1 MAIHRLTPVSVVLI
15 VGFLW
20 NPLIAQSLRFDLQ
33 SGHTKCITEDIKT
46 NSMSVGKYSIVNPSD
61 GHPMPDSHKLT
72 VRVTSTYGN
81 SYHYAEHVESGQF
94 AFQTAEAGD
103 YMACFWADDHK
114 PQTTITVEFDWK
126 SGVATKDWTN
136 VAKKGSVDAME
147 LELKKLYE
155 TITSIHDEMFYLRER
170 EEEMQELNK
179 TTNSRMAWL
188 SFVSL
193 FVCLSVAG
201 LQLWHLKTF
210 FEKKKLI

>member
-136 VAKKGSVDAME
+136 VAKKGSVDEADTSVVRGTHTVPQRGLDTTTFMR
-147 LELKKLYE
+147 LASLALHAILKFVRCRNSDLLVAKLRF
-155 TITSIHDEMFYLRER
+155 DRCRYLI
-170 EEEMQELNK
+170 
-179 TTNSRMAWL
+179 
-188 SFVSL
+188 
-193 FVCLSVAG
+193 VARR
-201 LQLWHLKTF
+201 
-210 FEKKKLI
+210 